1 MTVAVAVDYTA
12 LVEFLL
18 TPFLDTPQALRVH
31 TELRANNTKAWIR
44 VAFDPTDK
52 GRVLG
57 RGGRTIQSIRAV
69 VEAAG
74 KNQGQQAYLEVFG
87 ERDSKPNS
95 RDQDSENSKRR
106 PHRDHPRPT
115 PRRQS

>member
-1 MTVAVAVDYTA
+1 MTIPASVDYSA

-18 TPFLDTPQALRVH
+18 APFLDIPTALRVH
-31 TELRANNTKAWIR
+31 TEFRAKQSKAWIR

-57 RGGRTIQSIRAV
+57 RGGRTIQSIRAI

-74 KNQGQQAYLEVFG
+74 QNQGQHVHLEIFG
-87 ERDSKPNS
+87 ERDTQRGS
-95 RDQDSENSKRR
+95 
-106 PHRDHPRPT
+106 HRDHDSEPPKRRFSRSH

>member
-1 MTVAVAVDYTA
+1 MTNPDLVDYSA

-18 TPFLDTPQALRVH
+18 TPFLDLPNALRVH
-31 TELRANNTKAWIR
+31 TEFRAKQSKAWIR
-44 VAFDPTDK
+44 VAFDANDK

-57 RGGRTIQSIRAV
+57 RGGRTIQSIRSI

-74 KNQGQQAYLEVFG
+74 QNQGQLVTLEIFG
-87 ERDSKPNS
+87 ERDTQRGPSRD
-95 RDQDSENSKRR
+95 RDQDSEMPKRR
-106 PHRDHPRPT
+106 HSRTT